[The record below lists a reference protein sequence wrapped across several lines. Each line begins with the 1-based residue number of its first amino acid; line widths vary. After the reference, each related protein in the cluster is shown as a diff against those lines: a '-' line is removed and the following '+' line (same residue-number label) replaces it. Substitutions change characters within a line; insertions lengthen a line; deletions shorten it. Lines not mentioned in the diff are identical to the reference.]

1 MSLLTRFCTMFG
13 IANPRVESMVYS
25 NCTDDVFFDA
35 GVPTDNPLT
44 SEAILYPSPQKPIDV
59 GERVNAARKR
69 WQEGN
74 GYG

>member
-1 MSLLTRFCTMFG
+1 MSLLTRFFSMFG
-13 IANPRVESMVYS
+13 IANPRGVSMVYS

-44 SEAILYPSPQKPIDV
+44 SEAWLYSSPPKPIDV

-69 WQEGN
+69 WQEEN
-74 GYG
+74 GL